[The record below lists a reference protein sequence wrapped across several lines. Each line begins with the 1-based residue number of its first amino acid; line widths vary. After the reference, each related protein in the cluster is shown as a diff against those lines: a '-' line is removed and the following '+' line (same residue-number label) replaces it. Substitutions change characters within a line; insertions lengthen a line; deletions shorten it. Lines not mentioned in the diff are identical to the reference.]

1 MMSLEVLRQVNEDI
15 ARQAAEEGLVP
26 YVPFDVQE
34 VDSYPPFPLPNLGYL
49 EPEGWEKTDTSWFV
63 DKTGGGQDYE
73 PALTWS
79 QFKRRMR
86 QYISQH
92 PGHGFA
98 ITEEGECQVYIS
110 AFQPLAA

>member
-1 MMSLEVLRQVNEDI
+1 MMSLEVIRQVNEDI
-15 ARQAAEEGLVP
+15 AQQAAEKGLVP
-26 YVPFDVQE
+26 YVPFNVEE
-34 VDSYPPFPLPNLGYL
+34 VDSYPPFRFPNLGYL
-49 EPEGWEKTDTSWFV
+49 EPEGWEKTETSWFV
-63 DKTGGGQDYE
+63 DKTGGGRDYE

-92 PGHGFA
+92 PGYGFA

-110 AFQPLAA
+110 AFMPVAA

>member
-1 MMSLEVLRQVNEDI
+1 MMSLDVIRRVNEEI
-15 ARQAAEEGLVP
+15 AAEAAQRGLVP
-26 YVPFDVQE
+26 FVPDSAQDV
-34 VDSYPPFPLPNLGYL
+34 DHWPPFPLPNLGYL
-49 EPEGWEKTDTSWFV
+49 EPEGWLKTETSWFV
-63 DKTGGGQDYE
+63 DKTGGGRDYE

-110 AFQPLAA
+110 AFMPVAA